1 MGIHVISYIEPPG
14 KPASPTRLNHYIYLV
29 SRKKSRRRNNSGDS
43 LLSLIS
49 ERYGFAEGEGEE
61 DTERDEVREQQGRE
75 DEETLVQ
82 FPFSDRRLTRRARNI
97 TPEYIRRSRS
107 NRNKKPFITYGCRY
121 CRTHL
126 SSSIQII
133 SKDYR
138 GKTGDAYLISNVC
151 NVLEDKIETRS
162 MLTGD
167 YLVCD
172 IVCTL
177 CHKTLGWKYLK
188 SERKEQHY
196 KEGKYILEVETIC
209 RCD

>member
-14 KPASPTRLNHYIYLV
+14 RTTPPSRLNHYIYLV
-29 SRKKSRRRNNSGDS
+29 SRKKPRRRNASGDS
-43 LLSLIS
+43 LLSLLNN
-49 ERYGFAEGEGEE
+49 RYGFEHDDG
-61 DTERDEVREQQGRE
+61 DTEQDEEEQRE

-82 FPFSDRRLTRRARNI
+82 YPFSERRLTRRARNI
-97 TPEYIRRSRS
+97 TPEYIQRSRNS
-107 NRNKKPFITYGCRY
+107 KSKSKKKPFITYGCRY

-126 SSSIQII
+126 SSSFQII

-138 GKTGDAYLISNVC
+138 GKTGDAYLISDVC

-188 SERKEQHY
+188 SERQEQHY